1 MIIEVKNQNQL
12 KRKRLRQK
20 KPDEIQKPL
29 WIKLK
34 NDFDLL
40 TEDVYNNLN
49 NHEFKTTAEKK
60 AFDLK
65 NAKKFLCETTT
76 KKISSNKTRKV
87 YDELIKPETDV
98 VKKSKSK
105 STDKRNNIIS
115 ILSNLES
122 AFTVFYCA

>member
-49 NHEFKTTAEKK
+49 NHEFKTTEEKK

-65 NAKKFLCETTT
+65 NAKNFLCETTT